1 MILLTSNIFT
11 TLKCAMRSW
20 DRALVWN
27 IHDLR
32 SKIQPCKV
40 TSMNLNFYNLKKFKM
55 IKVALF
61 ASYLEIHVLTWSN
74 PPIGNVFMKF
84 DLIWPWL
91 TKTFKIQRVDFL
103 VIQLTFYQ
111 TLALLKLFDSKTLS
125 YQRSKHNKIS
135 FCIFV
140 SDA

>member
-1 MILLTSNIFT
+1 
-11 TLKCAMRSW
+11 
-20 DRALVWN
+20 
-27 IHDLR
+27 
-32 SKIQPCKV
+32 
-40 TSMNLNFYNLKKFKM
+40 MNLNFYNLKKFKM

-74 PPIGNVFMKF
+74 PPIGNVFLKF
-84 DLIWPWL
+84 DLIWSWL
-91 TKTFKIQRVDFL
+91 TKTLKSQRVDLFGYS
-103 VIQLTFYQ
+103 VLTLYQ
-111 TLALLKLFDSKTLS
+111 TLAFLKLFDSKTLS